1 MELFMFQEKH
11 TMAAEQPVEL
21 PEEDLEGVVG
31 GLSPDMDSY
40 AERLRNSIQNN
51 MVENITV
58 TESKIRDVDMAKE
71 MTEYTR
77 NNILDQAAQE
87 MLAGSNQVPQSVL
100 TLRQ

>member
-1 MELFMFQEKH
+1 MGLFMFQKKH
-11 TMAAEQPVEL
+11 TMEAEQPVEL

-31 GLSPDMDSY
+31 GLSPDVDSY

-51 MVENITV
+51 TVENITA

-77 NNILDQAAQE
+77 NNIVEQSAQA
-87 MLAGSNQVPQSVL
+87 MLAGSNQVPQSAL
-100 TLRQ
+100 TLLQ

>member
-1 MELFMFQEKH
+1 MFQKKH

-31 GLSPDMDSY
+31 GLSPDIDSY

-51 MVENITV
+51 TVENITA

-71 MTEYTR
+71 MTEYTK
-77 NNILDQAAQE
+77 NNILVQSAQE
-87 MLAGSNQVPQSVL
+87 MLASANQVPQSAL
-100 TLRQ
+100 TLLP